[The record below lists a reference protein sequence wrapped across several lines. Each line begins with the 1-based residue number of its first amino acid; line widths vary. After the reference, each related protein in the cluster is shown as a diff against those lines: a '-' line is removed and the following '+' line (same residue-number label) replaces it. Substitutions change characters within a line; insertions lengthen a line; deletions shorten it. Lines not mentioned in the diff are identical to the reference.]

1 MKHAIVGAF
10 VMTLTMS
17 LLGAIIVWGAAVNI
31 RAVTSDNAR
40 RRKQGLPPA
49 PLWYE
54 SLWKRSPDFVLSG
67 IYICLSV
74 AFALYL
80 LDFAASSIL
89 KLKGG
94 LESPYELYE
103 QCTPMAVWIGC
114 GIWLTALLAALLV
127 FVRSAMSL
135 PKPDVSSSNP
145 TTREHFQRVSKLVR
159 RAWMAGG
166 SILGVFVAWRYPD
179 LTRIQRDVVVSVL
192 LILIFMAFALI
203 PGRVFK
209 CPRCGTDLKRLQAKQ
224 VGETRRDTPK
234 FWEAWDACPNC
245 RVSFDEPYYSRDG
258 SPNGRSWS
266 TGPQEVTRD

>member
-1 MKHAIVGAF
+1 MKRAIINALL
-10 VMTLTMS
+10 MTVAIS
-17 LLGAIIVWGAAVNI
+17 ILGAISVWGASVNM
-31 RAVTSDNAR
+31 RAVTSDAAR

-54 SLWKRSPDFVLSG
+54 SLWKRSPGLVLSG

-89 KLKGG
+89 KFKSG

-103 QCTPMAVWIGC
+103 QCNPAAFWIGC
-114 GIWLTALLAALLV
+114 GIWLTPLLAALFV
-127 FVRSAMSL
+127 FMRSAVSL
-135 PKPDVSSSNP
+135 LAPGVSSSNP
-145 TTREHFQRVSKLVR
+145 TIREHFQRVDKLVR
-159 RAWMAGG
+159 RAWIAGG
-166 SILGVFVAWRYPD
+166 SILGLFMAWRYPD

-192 LILIFMAFALI
+192 LILIFIAFALI

-209 CPRCGTDLKRLQAKQ
+209 CPRCGTDLKRLRAKQ
-224 VGETRRDTPK
+224 VGQTGRDTPK
-234 FWEAWDACPNC
+234 FWELWDACPNC
-245 RVSFDEPYYSRDG
+245 RVNFGEPYSSRTD

-266 TGPQEVTRD
+266 TGTQEATRD